1 MVKVNVGGCSS
12 FVKDA
17 EYKAYV
23 EKALSAFDV
32 LESEKGAGNDFLGWK
47 HLPSETPESLVKACE
62 DIRDDWKSKNIDLVI
77 VIGIGGSYLGA
88 KCAIEALS
96 HSFAKELHSKDV
108 PQVVFAGNNLSEEYI
123 SELIDL
129 MQVRNAACVVIS
141 KSGTTTEP
149 AVAFRIVKQHLE
161 ETYGQKEAASR
172 IVAVTDA
179 HKGALKTLSTQEG
192 YRTFVVPDN
201 VGGRFSVLTPVGL
214 LPIVLAGFDIRARRR
229 RRLSPSSPRTMLP

>member
-1 MVKVNVGGCSS
+1 
-12 FVKDA
+12 
-17 EYKAYV
+17 
-23 EKALSAFDV
+23 
-32 LESEKGAGNDFLGWK
+32 
-47 HLPSETPESLVKACE
+47 
-62 DIRDDWKSKNIDLVI
+62 
-77 VIGIGGSYLGA
+77 
-88 KCAIEALS
+88 
-96 HSFAKELHSKDV
+96 
-108 PQVVFAGNNLSEEYI
+108 
-123 SELIDL
+123 

-214 LPIVLAGFDIRARRR
+214 LPIVLAGFDIRAMLEGEGSRRQVR
-229 RRLSPSSPRTMLP
+229 GQCCRSLCCNA

>member
-1 MVKVNVGGCSS
+1 MFRRS
-12 FVKDA
+12 F
-17 EYKAYV
+17 
-23 EKALSAFDV
+23 
-32 LESEKGAGNDFLGWK
+32 
-47 HLPSETPESLVKACE
+47 
-62 DIRDDWKSKNIDLVI
+62 
-77 VIGIGGSYLGA
+77 
-88 KCAIEALS
+88 
-96 HSFAKELHSKDV
+96 
-108 PQVVFAGNNLSEEYI
+108 FAGNNLSEEYI

-192 YRTFVVPDN
+192 YRLSSF
-201 VGGRFSVLTPVGL
+201 LT
-214 LPIVLAGFDIRARRR
+214 
-229 RRLSPSSPRTMLP
+229 LSAAVSQYSLR